1 MGNFLS
7 AYGRR
12 LHDCWTNL
20 SRCIVRHAKGH
31 ISNSE
36 DLGEARDIEV
46 LDVKEGV
53 ILKTI
58 SLRKNFGSLVALDG
72 VNLEVEHGKIT
83 SIIGLNGAGKTT
95 LFNVITGL
103 LRPTEGKVIFEG
115 RDITN
120 YPPHKI
126 VKLGISRTFQITNV
140 FAGLSVYDNVVT
152 SFQVSRGL
160 KLSSLLSEF
169 KREKE
174 IIDILETLDLNEK
187 KDASAGDLSYG
198 EQRRLEVAI
207 ALASNPKLLLM
218 DEPTGGMTPLES
230 LQIMDLIKKLRES
243 LELTIIFIEHDMDI
257 VMGNS
262 DTITVMDEGKIIC
275 EGSPEKVKAD
285 EKVQAIYLGE
295 KG

>member
-1 MGNFLS
+1 M
-7 AYGRR
+7 
-12 LHDCWTNL
+12 
-20 SRCIVRHAKGH
+20 
-31 ISNSE
+31 
-36 DLGEARDIEV
+36 
-46 LDVKEGV
+46 KEGV

-58 SLRKNFGSLVALDG
+58 NLRKNFGSLVALDG

-103 LRPTEGKVIFEG
+103 LRPTEGKVIFEE

-160 KLSSLLSEF
+160 KLFSLFSEF

-174 IIDILETLDLNEK
+174 IIDIMETLDLNEK
-187 KDASAGDLSYG
+187 KDALASELSYG
-198 EQRRLEVAI
+198 EQRRLEIAI

-243 LELTIIFIEHDMDI
+243 LGLTILFIEHDMDI

-262 DTITVMDEGKIIC
+262 DTITVMNEGRIIC
-275 EGSPEKVKAD
+275 KGTPEKVKAD